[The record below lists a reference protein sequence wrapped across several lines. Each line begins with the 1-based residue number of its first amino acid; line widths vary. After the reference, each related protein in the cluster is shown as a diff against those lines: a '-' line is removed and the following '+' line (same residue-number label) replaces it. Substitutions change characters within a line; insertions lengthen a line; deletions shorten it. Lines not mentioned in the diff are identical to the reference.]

1 MNKLQRTGTTE
12 IPYPNRDDW
21 ESVRHWRKTKRDL
34 LIQARIGIGK
44 QQRKRCLQEIQV
56 KIMQNLTSLS
66 SGTIGFYWPMKGE
79 FDLRSLVADCLEQGW
94 RAALPVVVEVG
105 APLEFREWKPDAKLI
120 PGVWNIPVPQ
130 ERNIVTPTVL
140 LVPLVGFDNEN
151 YRLGYGGGYY
161 DRTLAIPDKRP
172 VTIGI
177 GLENCRLDT
186 IYPQWH
192 DIAMDRIVTV

>member
-1 MNKLQRTGTTE
+1 MNDMSGTDAIV
-12 IPYPNRDDW
+12 IPSPDKDDW
-21 ESVRHWRKTKRDL
+21 ESVRQWRKIQRDL
-34 LIQARIGIGK
+34 LIRARIGIGK
-44 QQRKRCLQEIQV
+44 EQRSRCLQDIQSN
-56 KIMQNLTSLS
+56 ILENLTNFSQ
-66 SGTIGFYWPMKGE
+66 GTIGFYWPMKGE
-79 FDLRSLVADCLEQGW
+79 FDLRGIVADILAQGW
-94 RAALPVVVEVG
+94 QAALPAVVEAG
-105 APLEFREWKPDAKLI
+105 TPLEYRQWKPGVKLI
-120 PGVWNIPVPQ
+120 PGVWNIPVPE
-130 ERNIVTPTVL
+130 ERNIITPSVL

-161 DRTLAIPDKRP
+161 DRTLANPDKRP